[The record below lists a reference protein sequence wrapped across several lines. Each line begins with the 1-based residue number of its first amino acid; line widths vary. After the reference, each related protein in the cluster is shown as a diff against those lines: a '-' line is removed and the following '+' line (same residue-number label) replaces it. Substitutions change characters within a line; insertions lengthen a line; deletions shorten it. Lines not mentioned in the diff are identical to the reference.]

1 MNFSMNQ
8 FLYINTLFIMN
19 KIIVFILVFC
29 STYSNAQFA
38 TLAGGGEG
46 SGPGGTVSFSV
57 GQLVVE
63 STEDSEGSISP
74 GVQQTYESN
83 EVYVNE
89 TLFQNSVIVFP
100 NPATHLIQV
109 RLEKAFN
116 GWLKVYDMNGRL
128 IYHQKVNEMKMSVDV
143 QSWSAGTYMIHLLD
157 ETNTFSIHK
166 MIKY

>member
-1 MNFSMNQ
+1 
-8 FLYINTLFIMN
+8 MN
-19 KIIVFILVFC
+19 KMIVFILVLC

-83 EVYVNE
+83 VVYVNE
-89 TLFQNSVIVFP
+89 ALFQNNVVVFP
-100 NPATHLIQV
+100 NPATHFIQV
-109 RLEKAFN
+109 DLEKAFN
-116 GWLKVYDMNGRL
+116 GTLKVYDMNARIVL
-128 IYHQKVNEMKMSVDV
+128 EQRVNEITKIIDV
-143 QSWSAGTYMIHLLD
+143 QSWSAGTYLIILAD
-157 ETNTFSIHK
+157 EKSIFSIHQI
-166 MIKY
+166 IKNN